1 MNITT
6 RLGALVRW
14 SIAAA
19 SGLALT
25 APVLAQTAQSNVLT
39 IGVLSSRSGAFALQ
53 GQSAE
58 QGEILAVEEINAKGG
73 ILGRQIKIVSID
85 TKSRAEEA
93 SRALRDLVA
102 GGADLIIGNVA
113 TGEAQAATALA
124 KELKVPFFAMGS
136 YGRFLTE
143 EQGHRYLFR
152 LLVNAR
158 AFYGPIA
165 ESLSE
170 RPYKRWCTISIDF
183 AFGRDLVQN
192 VVGHLKSKRP
202 DVEVVPGCEF
212 WIPLG
217 TTEFSSYI
225 TAILSKQPDAVL
237 FGGLVGQSGIAF
249 VTQAKAFGL
258 FNKVGAAHTA
268 LGWATNNEGLRKED
282 IPPNLITASD
292 YPYPPVDRPA
302 NKVFFDA
309 FKKRWN
315 GLPYSEAAS
324 GYTTVNFIAAA
335 YAKAKKI
342 DREAFID
349 AAEGLTV
356 DNPAQGPIT
365 VRAFDHQATTGVW
378 VGELAWDEA
387 DNRPGLVKSRY
398 IGAEKYLPTAE
409 EVKKLRGGT
418 Q

>member
-1 MNITT
+1 MNISK
-6 RLGALVRW
+6 RIGKLALW
-14 SIAAA
+14 SAAAA
-19 SGLALT
+19 SALALT
-25 APVLAQTAQSNVLT
+25 APALAQTASPNVLT
-39 IGVLSSRSGAFALQ
+39 IGVISSRSGAFALQ
-53 GQSAE
+53 GQNAE
-58 QGEILAVEEINAKGG
+58 QGETLAAEEINARGG
-73 ILGRQIKIVSID
+73 ILGRQIKLITLDS
-85 TKSRAEEA
+85 KSRAEEA
-93 SRALRDLVA
+93 SRAFRDLAA
-102 GGADLIIGNVA
+102 GGADIIIGNIA
-113 TGEAQAATALA
+113 TGEAQAATALS
-124 KELKVPFFAMGS
+124 KELKVPFFATGS

-192 VVGHLKSKRP
+192 VVGTLKARRP
-202 DVEVVPGCEF
+202 EVEVIPGCEF

-225 TAILSKQPDAVL
+225 TAILAKQPDAVL

-258 FNKVGAAHTA
+258 FNKVAAAHTA

-292 YPYPPVDRPA
+292 FPYPPVDRPA
-302 NKVFFDA
+302 NKAFVEA

-324 GYTTVNFIAAA
+324 GYATVNFIAAA
-335 YAKAKKI
+335 YAKAKKV

-356 DNPAQGPIT
+356 DHPAQGPIT

-378 VGELAWDEA
+378 VGELSWDET
-387 DNRPGLVKSRY
+387 NQRPGLVKTRY
-398 IGAEKYLPTAE
+398 VSAEKYLPTAE
-409 EVKKLRGGT
+409 EVKKLRGAP
-418 Q
+418 